1 MYTPINQWAEDDRPR
16 EKLQLKGKSSL
27 SDSEL
32 LAILIGSGS
41 RNESAVQLCQRILA
55 SSNNNLNQ
63 LSKLSINQL
72 TQFKGIGEAKAISV
86 AAALEIGRRKASQ
99 EIPEK
104 LSIKNSTDAYIVFS
118 EHLSDLR
125 TEEFWVIFM
134 NQKNQIIYKSQI
146 SKGGITGTIVDVRV
160 LFKIA
165 LEHYATSIIVA
176 HNHPTGNL
184 KPSEADLKITK
195 NIKNAGEIL
204 NITLADHLII
214 GEKTFFSFQDQGLL

>member
-1 MYTPINQWAEDDRPR
+1 MSIKFLSEDDRPR
-16 EKLQLKGKSSL
+16 EKFLLKGKSAL

-32 LAILIGSGS
+32 LAIILGSG
-41 RNESAVQLCQRILA
+41 NTQESAVELSRRILK
-55 SSNNNLNQ
+55 SVDNNWQ
-63 LSKLSINQL
+63 KLSLLSIKDL
-72 TQFKGIGEAKAISV
+72 MKFKGIGEAKAISV

-104 LSIKNSTDAYIVFS
+104 VSIKSSADAYIVFL

-125 TEEFWVIFM
+125 TEEFWVIFL
-134 NQKNQIIYKSQI
+134 NQKNQVIYKSQI

-165 LEHYATSIIVA
+165 LEHFATSIIVA

-195 NIKNAGEIL
+195 NIKSAGEIL
-204 NITLADHLII
+204 NIKLADHLII
-214 GEKTFFSFQDQGLL
+214 GENTFFSFQDQGLL

>member
-1 MYTPINQWAEDDRPR
+1 MSIKFLSEDDRPR
-16 EKLQLKGKSSL
+16 EKFLLKGKSAL

-32 LAILIGSGS
+32 LAIILGSG
-41 RNESAVQLCQRILA
+41 NTQESAVELSRRILK
-55 SSNNNLNQ
+55 SVDNNWQ
-63 LSKLSINQL
+63 KLSLLSIKDL
-72 TQFKGIGEAKAISV
+72 MKFKGIGEAKAISI
-86 AAALEIGRRKASQ
+86 ATALEIGRRKASQ

-104 LSIKNSTDAYIVFS
+104 VSIKSSADAYTVFL

-125 TEEFWVIFM
+125 TEEFWVIFL

-165 LEHYATSIIVA
+165 LEHFATSIIVA

-195 NIKNAGEIL
+195 NIKSAGEIL
-204 NITLADHLII
+204 NIKLADHLII
-214 GEKTFFSFQDQGLL
+214 GENTFFSFQDQGLL